1 MQISSETA
9 LDLKFK
15 RGGGGGGGVE
25 RERFK
30 YDVHVKSNTFV
41 LYILLY
47 TSLQWFRC
55 KID

>member
-15 RGGGGGGGVE
+15 RGGGGGGVE

-30 YDVHVKSNTFV
+30 YDVHVKSNAFV

>member
-15 RGGGGGGGVE
+15 RGGGGGGVE

-30 YDVHVKSNTFV
+30 YDVHVKSNT
-41 LYILLY
+41 ILLY

>member
-15 RGGGGGGGVE
+15 RGGGGGGVE
-25 RERFK
+25 RERLK
-30 YDVHVKSNTFV
+30 YDVHVKSNT
-41 LYILLY
+41 ILLY

>member
-15 RGGGGGGGVE
+15 RGGGGGGVE

-30 YDVHVKSNTFV
+30 CDVHVKSNTFV